1 MRKQFVSALVLIAAT
16 GSASADWVPVSY
28 EEGATVYFDSTT
40 IRRNRNLVKMWEMK
54 DYARTNP
61 GKIGT
66 DFIFL
71 SQAMRF
77 EYDCLEYN
85 VRLHDTSFYSE
96 PMGKGKLL
104 HTESFSPPSQ
114 WVSVAPG
121 STGMLLLKKACETK

>member
-1 MRKQFVSALVLIAAT
+1 MKNRFVSALVLVAAT
-16 GSASADWVPVSY
+16 SSALADWVPVSY
-28 EEGATVYFDSTT
+28 EEDATVYFDSST
-40 IRRNRNLVKMWEMK
+40 IRRNGNLVKIWELK
-54 DYARTNP
+54 DYALSKP
-61 GKIGT
+61 GKIGA
-66 DFIFL
+66 DFAFL

-104 HTESFSPPSQ
+104 LTESFSPPSQ

-121 STGMLLLKKACETK
+121 STGMLLLRKACGTK